1 MRTAVAA
8 LVFALSC
15 SIGHGAGKESPEATE
30 TTIDLRLIQ
39 VLLEE
44 QIKLNDGKLDG
55 PERPVTIREFSKSL
69 SREIARR
76 MVFKDGWGN
85 EFMVVGDHEFF
96 LISSAGEDRVHDL
109 MYLVGK
115 GAEAT
120 EGLIIEHVMGDDILL
135 LVGEGVIEGVHRGSV
150 SALDRQKRSMADLR
164 SIGTSIESFSID
176 NNVYPLQDRDLLP
189 VELIRDSLSPVYIRT
204 LPLVDGWGNE
214 FLMWGTEAEYVIM
227 SLGADELPDQYYGFA
242 SGYTATFPFK
252 GAFTDPDGDIIFSNG
267 QFVQWPK
274 EMQQ

>member
-1 MRTAVAA
+1 MRLVVAA
-8 LVFALSC
+8 LVFALSF

-85 EFMVVGDHEFF
+85 EFMVVGNHESF
-96 LISSAGEDRVHDL
+96 LVSSAGEDRVHDL

-120 EGLIIEHVMGDDILL
+120 EGLIIEHGMGDDILL
-135 LVGEGVIEGVHRGSV
+135 FGWRGSHRGSPPGFCFGAG
-150 SALDRQKRSMADLR
+150 SSKAQHGRSE
-164 SIGTSIESFSID
+164 IH
-176 NNVYPLQDRDLLP
+176 RDLHRVVLH
-189 VELIRDSLSPVYIRT
+189 RQQRLST
-204 LPLVDGWGNE
+204 
-214 FLMWGTEAEYVIM
+214 
-227 SLGADELPDQYYGFA
+227 
-242 SGYTATFPFK
+242 SG
-252 GAFTDPDGDIIFSNG
+252 
-267 QFVQWPK
+267 
-274 EMQQ
+274 